1 MMLLSRAMRQSSYV
15 SALLQVTMQNEST
28 QLRSGNGKRAPNQ
41 SPPLILVTN
50 DDGIQSPGL
59 LAVVEAVCDL
69 GDIIVAA
76 PQRQYSNAG
85 RSHPPSAL
93 RDDSAEVVRLPVKC
107 PNVRA
112 YALDSSPAQTVLRA
126 LVNLVPRLP
135 DLAISGINY
144 GENMG
149 TGVTVSGTVGAA
161 LEAASAGVPA
171 LAVSLQTPHE
181 FHFNASGKV
190 DFSVAA
196 AFARRFARMVLRGG
210 LPFDVDVLKID
221 VPDTARLDTPWRL
234 TRVSRQSYYV
244 ATRERRLSNDGT
256 QLTNYVIEIDWD
268 TLEPDS
274 DIYAL
279 TVDRVVSVSPLSID
293 LTSRVDL
300 SVLTAELKRRNHDD
314 LKSPG

>member
-1 MMLLSRAMRQSSYV
+1 MIQD
-15 SALLQVTMQNEST
+15 EPG
-28 QLRSGNGKRAPNQ
+28 QLRSGNGKDVSNQ
-41 SPPLILVTN
+41 ALPLFLVTN
-50 DDGIQSPGL
+50 DDGINSPGL
-59 LAVVEAVCDL
+59 LALVEAVCDL
-69 GDIIVAA
+69 GEVIVAA
-76 PQRQYSNAG
+76 PQKQYSNAG

-93 RDDSAEVVRLPVKC
+93 RDDNAEAVFLPVKC

-126 LVNLVPRLP
+126 LIELVPRPPALV
-135 DLAISGINY
+135 ISGINY

-149 TGVTVSGTVGAA
+149 SGVTISGTVGAA

-196 AFARRFARMVLRGG
+196 AFARRFAQMLLKGS
-210 LPFDVDVLKID
+210 LPPDVDVLKID
-221 VPDTARLDTPWRL
+221 VPDTASLDTPWRL
-234 TRVSRQSYYV
+234 TRVSRQPYYV
-244 ATRERRLSNDGT
+244 PTRERRLSNDGT
-256 QLTNYVIEIDWD
+256 QLTNYIIQIDWD

-279 TVDRVVSVSPLSID
+279 VVDRVVSVSPLSIN

-300 SVLTAELKRRNHDD
+300 SFLTAELKRRNYDD
-314 LKSPG
+314 VKSPG

>member
-1 MMLLSRAMRQSSYV
+1 MGRSLYADITVQ
-15 SALLQVTMQNEST
+15 TMIQNDPS
-28 QLRSGNGKRAPNQ
+28 QLRSGNGKNAAAQ
-41 SPPLILVTN
+41 TPPLILVTN
-50 DDGIQSPGL
+50 DDGIHSPGL

-69 GDIIVAA
+69 GEIMVAA
-76 PQRQYSNAG
+76 PQRQYSNSG

-93 RDDSAEVVRLPVKC
+93 RDRGAQPVTLPTRC

-126 LVNLVPRLP
+126 LTELVPRRPAL
-135 DLAISGINY
+135 LISGINY

-161 LEAASAGVPA
+161 LEAACAGVPA

-181 FHFNASGKV
+181 FHFNPSAKV

-210 LPFDVDVLKID
+210 LPPDVDVLKID
-221 VPDTARLDTPWRL
+221 VPDTAGLDTPWRL
-234 TRVSRQSYYV
+234 TRASRQPYYV
-244 ATRERRLSNDGT
+244 PTLERQLSSDGT
-256 QLTNYVIEIDWD
+256 QLTDYVIQIDWD

-279 TVDRVVSVSPLSID
+279 VVDRVVSVSPLSID
-293 LTSRVDL
+293 LTSRVDM
-300 SVLTAELKRRNHDD
+300 SALTAELKRRNHDD
-314 LKSPG
+314 VEPPG